1 MLKDISWMDYIK
13 VVSAITI
20 LYYLT
25 VAVILYRKKM
35 LSLFKTRYE
44 LEGGDDAFTETAKE
58 SFDTISS
65 DLQAD
70 QGFEDSN
77 LQEDPIEQFAKDL
90 RVLLESRSAGDYQ
103 QEDLFEEIRS
113 ILSRFPS
120 LYDEGLRASLN
131 EFILSECERCQIII
145 PDVDEFGA
153 IWKGAV

>member
-1 MLKDISWMDYIK
+1 MLKDMSWMDYIK

-145 PDVDEFGA
+145 PHVDDLRV
-153 IWKGAV
+153 IWKGKV